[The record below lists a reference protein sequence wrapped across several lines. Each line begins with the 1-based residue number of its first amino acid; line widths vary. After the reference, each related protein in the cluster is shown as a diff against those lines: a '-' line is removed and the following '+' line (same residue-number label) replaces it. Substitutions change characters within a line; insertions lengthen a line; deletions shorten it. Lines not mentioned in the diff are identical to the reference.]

1 MLARLLPS
9 LSFIAAA
16 CLAFTL
22 FGCAGVFAPAP
33 STSRAPAAEMP
44 ARDSLRAK
52 FVLTVVDSTGKDQEL
67 DAVLF
72 AVPHLRYRM
81 ELTGPMGV
89 GVASLLWTS
98 DGWNM
103 VFPTEK
109 KYIAGV
115 GYMVGIV
122 GDNTMPMV
130 PIHQMADIF
139 DGILVPENSEVLAE
153 SDSVGF
159 HVVKV
164 RAPSGMMFTYGKQG
178 GDVAWLMRGS
188 GDNAEVLRFS
198 DFKEFEGVRAPGY
211 VTFEAGGKTF
221 MKMQMQVR
229 SSPVMGST
237 RRSILTTLPSATEV
251 TRRS

>member
-33 STSRAPAAEMP
+33 STSRTPAAEMP
-44 ARDSLRAK
+44 VRDSLRAK

-89 GVASLLWTS
+89 GVASLLWTV
-98 DGWNM
+98 DGWHM

-122 GDNTMPMV
+122 GDNTVPMV

-139 DGILVPENSEVLAE
+139 SGILVPEKSEVLAE
-153 SDSVGF
+153 SDSAGM
-159 HVVKV
+159 HVVKIV
-164 RAPSGMMFTYGKQG
+164 AQSGMTFTYGKKD

-198 DFKEFEGVRAPGY
+198 EFKEFEGVRAPGY
-211 VTFEAGGKTF
+211 VTFEVGGKTY
-221 MKMQMQVR
+221 MKMR
-229 SSPVMGST
+229 I
-237 RRSILTTLPSATEV
+237 RKV
-251 TRRS
+251 TRNKPFSLGTWRLNVPKSYKRIGG

>member
-1 MLARLLPS
+1 MFARSLPF
-9 LSFIAAA
+9 LTFIAAA

-22 FGCAGVFAPAP
+22 AGCAG
-33 STSRAPAAEMP
+33 SRAPATSSQAPGVEV
-44 ARDSLRAK
+44 AVRDSLRAK
-52 FVLTVVDSTGKDQEL
+52 FVLTILDSLDKEQEL

-89 GVASLLWTS
+89 GVASLLWLP

-109 KYIAGV
+109 MYLSGV
-115 GYMVGIV
+115 GYMVGMV
-122 GDNTMPMV
+122 GDNSVPMV

-153 SDSVGF
+153 SDSAGF
-159 HVVKV
+159 HVVKI
-164 RAPSGMMFTYGKQG
+164 RAPSGMMFTYGEKDG
-178 GDVAWLMRGS
+178 NVAWFMRGS
-188 GDNAEVLRFS
+188 GDNAEILRFS

-221 MKMQMQVR
+221 MKMR
-229 SSPVMGST
+229 
-237 RRSILTTLPSATEV
+237 IKKV
-251 TRRS
+251 TRKKDFSLGTWRLNIPKSYKRIGG

>member
-1 MLARLLPS
+1 MFARSLPF
-9 LSFIAAA
+9 LTFIAAA

-22 FGCAGVFAPAP
+22 AGCAG
-33 STSRAPAAEMP
+33 SRAPSPSSQASSVEVAV
-44 ARDSLRAK
+44 RDSLRAK
-52 FVLTVVDSTGKDQEL
+52 FVLTILDSLDKEQEL

-89 GVASLLWTS
+89 GVASLLWMP

-109 KYIAGV
+109 KYIAGM

-188 GDNAEVLRFS
+188 GDNAEVLHFS

-211 VTFEAGGKTF
+211 VTFETGGKTF
-221 MKMQMQVR
+221 MKMRVKK
-229 SSPVMGST
+229 
-237 RRSILTTLPSATEV
+237 V
-251 TRRS
+251 TRKKEFSLGTWRLNIPKSYKRIGG

>member
-1 MLARLLPS
+1 MFARSLPF
-9 LSFIAAA
+9 LTFIAAA

-22 FGCAGVFAPAP
+22 AGCAG
-33 STSRAPAAEMP
+33 SRAPAASSQVSGAEV
-44 ARDSLRAK
+44 AVRDSLRAK
-52 FVLTVVDSTGKDQEL
+52 FVLTILDSLDKEQEL

-89 GVASLLWTS
+89 GVASLLWMP

-109 KYIAGV
+109 KYIAGM

-122 GDNTMPMV
+122 GDNAMPMV

-153 SDSVGF
+153 SDSAGF
-159 HVVKV
+159 HVVKI

-178 GDVAWLMRGS
+178 DDVAWLMRGA
-188 GDNAEVLRFS
+188 GEHAEVLHFS
-198 DFKEFEGVRAPGY
+198 DFKEFEGIRAPGY
-211 VTFEAGGKTF
+211 VTFETGGKTF
-221 MKMQMQVR
+221 MKMR
-229 SSPVMGST
+229 
-237 RRSILTTLPSATEV
+237 IKKV
-251 TRRS
+251 TRKKEFSLGTWRLNIPKTYKRIGG